1 MDKSSFKQFVFLS
14 GLPRSGS
21 TLLSAILDQNPNIH
35 AEGNSAVCQLMWDV
49 SVSCNSKSK
58 EQLEANYRKNLDYD
72 LVSTIPHIYYKNI
85 SKPIVVDKCRSWTLK
100 PNIEM
105 IRKYINPDYRIIILY
120 RPIID
125 IIKSFGKLY
134 LNNNVYSE
142 EKLLKLLEP
151 NSEPLMR
158 SLNGLLQVKY
168 DNNIDN
174 FLFINYNDLINY
186 PQETLQKIYKFCG
199 WEYFEH
205 DFNNIVNNH
214 PENDDV
220 YGLIGMHVIKN
231 SICINLSSDNH
242 FKLSKNIIK
251 QCNKIDEQINKL
263 LSK

>member
-1 MDKSSFKQFVFLS
+1 MDKQFIFLS

-21 TLLSAILDQNPNIH
+21 TLLSAILDQNPDIH

-49 SVSCNSKSK
+49 SVSCNYKSK
-58 EQLEANYRKNLDYD
+58 EQLEANYKKNLDYD

-105 IRKYINPDYRIIILY
+105 IRKYINPNYRIIILY

-134 LNNNVYSE
+134 SNNNVYSE

-168 DNNIDN
+168 DNNTDN
-174 FLFINYNDLINY
+174 FLFINYNDLISY
-186 PQETLQKIYKFCG
+186 PQVTLQKIYKFCG

-220 YGLIGMHVIKN
+220 YGLKGMHVIKN

-242 FKLSKNIIK
+242 FKLPKNIIK
-251 QCNKIDEQINKL
+251 QCKKIDEQMNKL
-263 LSK
+263 FSK